1 MPDGIRPIRKN
12 QATRT
17 ELAVKFIDEASIDVI
32 GGNGG
37 NGSASFRREKFIPR
51 GGPNGGDGGRGGS
64 VWAVGD
70 ENINTLIDYRFTR
83 KFVAPSGE
91 HGMGSDC
98 YGRAGKDIILRMPVG
113 TIITDEKSGEVIADL
128 SENGKKALVAAG
140 GKGGLGNLHF
150 KSPTNRAPRQFTLGE
165 PGQARSLKLELKVL
179 ADVGLLGYPNAGKST
194 FITAVSNARPKIA
207 DYPFTTMSPHLGVV
221 RIEQENSFV
230 IADIPGLIEG
240 AAEGAGLGHEFLR
253 HVERTK
259 ILLHVVDAAS
269 TEGRAPV
276 DDIYKINEELKAYNP
291 RMATLPQV
299 IAANKTDVIYSEDED
314 PVERIRAE
322 FEPQGM
328 KVFSISAVSGKGLK
342 ELLYYVR
349 ELLDALPKEAVV
361 FEQEYDPNEYNPND
375 NLPYTVEKSEEE
387 ENTYVV
393 EGPKIERMLGYTNLD
408 SEKGFQFF
416 QNFLKTTGILDELEA
431 AGIQEGDTV
440 RMYGLKFDYYK

>member
-253 HVERTK
+253 HLERTK
-259 ILLHVVDAAS
+259 LLLHIIDAMPFD
-269 TEGRAPV
+269 G
-276 DDIYKINEELKAYNP
+276 
-291 RMATLPQV
+291 
-299 IAANKTDVIYSEDED
+299 ED
-314 PVERIRAE
+314 PIEKAH
-322 FEPQGM
+322 
-328 KVFSISAVSGKGLK
+328 AL
-342 ELLYYVR
+342 VR
-349 ELLDALPKEAVV
+349 ELGKYSDTLLAKPRWVVVNKLDLVPAEDREELVKKLHDALCPDGRPFFAISAATREGTKEVV
-361 FEQEYDPNEYNPND
+361 MAIAQFLDEQRRAERLKAEAERNPRFANTD
-375 NLPYTVEKSEEE
+375 EAAEEPAAETASEEAADE
-387 ENTYVV
+387 
-393 EGPKIERMLGYTNLD
+393 KAD
-408 SEKGFQFF
+408 SE
-416 QNFLKTTGILDELEA
+416 
-431 AGIQEGDTV
+431 
-440 RMYGLKFDYYK
+440 

>member
-113 TIITDEKSGEVIADL
+113 TIITDEKFGEVIADL

-253 HVERTK
+253 HLERTK
-259 ILLHVVDAAS
+259 LLLH
-269 TEGRAPV
+269 
-276 DDIYKINEELKAYNP
+276 II
-291 RMATLPQV
+291 
-299 IAANKTDVIYSEDED
+299 DVMPFDGED
-314 PVERIRAE
+314 PIEKAH
-322 FEPQGM
+322 
-328 KVFSISAVSGKGLK
+328 AL
-342 ELLYYVR
+342 VR
-349 ELLDALPKEAVV
+349 ELGKYSDTLLAKPRWVVVNKLDLVPAEDREELVKKLHDALCPDGRPFFAISAATREGTKEVV
-361 FEQEYDPNEYNPND
+361 MAIAQFLDEQRRAERLKAEAERNPRFANTD
-375 NLPYTVEKSEEE
+375 EAAEEPAAETASEEAADD
-387 ENTYVV
+387 
-393 EGPKIERMLGYTNLD
+393 KAD
-408 SEKGFQFF
+408 SE
-416 QNFLKTTGILDELEA
+416 
-431 AGIQEGDTV
+431 
-440 RMYGLKFDYYK
+440 